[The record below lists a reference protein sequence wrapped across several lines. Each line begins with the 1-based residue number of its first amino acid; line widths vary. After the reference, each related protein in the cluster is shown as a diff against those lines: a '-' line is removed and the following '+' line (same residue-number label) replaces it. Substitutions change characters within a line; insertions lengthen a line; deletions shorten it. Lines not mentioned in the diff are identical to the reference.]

1 MSEPRLFMVMLGG
14 RAPGCNTELH
24 DVVFAAGDRIQS
36 LYPQLLDA
44 WFGQPQG
51 LHVDAWS
58 VVDQV
63 PGYRVRLSRTRG
75 PRSPRLYFINIGG
88 YQAGEL
94 AERHAYACLAGRN
107 KTEVKQ
113 RARAEMLKGM
123 DEVHKDDLFDVDDCL
138 SIDSVGPWH
147 VVLEADASANAPAVV
162 NGYHPIPSRAINSW
176 ILSADKDH
184 KAPFS

>member
-1 MSEPRLFMVMLGG
+1 MSEPKLFMVMLGG

-24 DVVFAAGDRIQS
+24 DVVFAAGTRIQD

-63 PGYRVRLSRTRG
+63 PGYRVHLSAQRG
-75 PRSPRLYFINIGG
+75 PRSPRLYFVNIGG
-88 YQAGEL
+88 YQPDEL

-113 RARAEMLKGM
+113 QARAELLKGM
-123 DEVHKDDLFDVDDCL
+123 EEVHKDDLFDVDDCL
-138 SIDSVGPWH
+138 TIDSVGPWH
-147 VVLEADASANAPAVV
+147 VELEPDPAATAPEVV
-162 NGYHPIPSRAINSW
+162 NGYHPIPARAIKSW
-176 ILSADKDH
+176 MLSADNNRETPD
-184 KAPFS
+184 S